1 MTDISLDTVA
11 GPVDHPVQSKNA
23 TSGYDGSGTRSP
35 TVQLYMTPKM
45 WKYSQGNVPRANSL
59 FKHTFVS
66 VVVL

>member
-35 TVQLYMTPKM
+35 TYDPKM
-45 WKYSQGNVPRANSL
+45 VESSQGNVPRANSL

-66 VVVL
+66 FIVL